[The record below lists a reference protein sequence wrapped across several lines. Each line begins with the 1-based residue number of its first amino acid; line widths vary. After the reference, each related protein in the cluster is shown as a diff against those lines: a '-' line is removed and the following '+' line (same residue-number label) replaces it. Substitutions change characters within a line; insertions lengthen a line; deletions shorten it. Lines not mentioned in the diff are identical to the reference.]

1 MSEEHDYFVGLD
13 VGSHQV
19 LCVVAEPGDV
29 PGRFKVIGYGMVKS
43 HGVQKGIVMN
53 LEAVVT
59 DIRNVVHEACQTSGL
74 PSINRVWA
82 AIGGSTLTSEN
93 CSGTAVV
100 RGNEVTM
107 NDIKMAQQHACD
119 NSLRQGK
126 KLIKLAYQGYRCAGD
141 EKDTVRNQMPL
152 GLTGDRVEALYHAV
166 YGAATNAEN
175 MKRCLQRSG
184 LDLESYQPHPWAAA
198 LAVTTPDDRYAGVA
212 VLDIGAETTSIA
224 VYHNNL
230 LLFTDVRPYGAE
242 YFTRDVSCVFDI
254 TLNEAE
260 ELKTTVGSCDPES
273 FPEGDTVQPS
283 SGRSKGFT
291 YSRKLLARTLESRA
305 EEFAKMYYKLLNES
319 DLIEKIGVVVLTGGG
334 ANLKGF
340 ADVVA
345 RQFKRPVRVKGPL
358 YAQGG
363 INLMKTPQASVAL
376 GLIIAAASQGE
387 ADNVG
392 YRTRALPNVFNHL
405 KTIFIGDY

>member
-1 MSEEHDYFVGLD
+1 MTEENDYFVGLD

-19 LCVVAEPGDV
+19 LCVVARPGDIE
-29 PGRFKVIGYGMVKS
+29 GRFKVIGYGMVKS
-43 HGVQKGIVMN
+43 HGIRNGVVTN

-59 DIRNVVHEACQTSGL
+59 DIREVVREACQTSGL
-74 PSINRVWA
+74 HTIDRVWA
-82 AIGGSTLTSEN
+82 AIGGSQLTSEN
-93 CSGTAVV
+93 CVGTAVV

-107 NDIKMAQQHACD
+107 ADIKTAQQHACD

-126 KLIKLAYQGYRCAGD
+126 KLIKLSYQGYRSGD
-141 EKDTVRNQMPL
+141 EEKIHTEMPL

-166 YGAATNAEN
+166 YGSVSSAEN

-184 LDLESYQPHPWAAA
+184 LDLESYVPHPWAAA
-198 LAVTTPDDRYAGVA
+198 MAVTTPTDRYAGVA
-212 VLDIGAETTSIA
+212 VFDIGAETTSIA
-224 VYHNNL
+224 VYHENV

-254 TLNEAE
+254 DLDRAE
-260 ELKTTVGSCDPES
+260 ELKTTVGCCDPES
-273 FPEGDTVQPS
+273 FPEGDTVQPRGE
-283 SGRSKGFT
+283 GRFT
-291 YSRKLLARTLESRA
+291 YSRKLLARTLEARA
-305 EEFAKMYYKLLNES
+305 EEFADMYRRLLSEAG
-319 DLIEKIGVVVLTGGG
+319 LIDKIGVVILTGGG

-340 ADVVA
+340 DRVVS

-363 INLMKTPQASVAL
+363 LNLMKTPQASVAL
-376 GLIIAAASQGE
+376 GLIIAAAPQGDAE
-387 ADNVG
+387 NGG
-392 YRTRALPNVFNHL
+392 YRTRALPNVFSHL